1 MVYCDGV
8 EVDSKLGRLIQAF
21 RCDRPSEWQ
30 MDEFIQMAED
40 MHKEITR
47 LRETEKDAAMYRWLR
62 DIARHEYDVDDF
74 FGGSSDSV
82 DGMIDKAMRRM
93 AMSEKMRDDFFE
105 WYYQQEPFIDAH
117 REELW
122 KAWQASRAAL
132 VVELPDEY
140 KDRYLDKYQEGFND
154 AVESCSNRLEDLGIE
169 LE

>member
-47 LRETEKDAAMYRWLR
+47 LRETEKDAARYRWLR

-74 FGGSSDSV
+74 FGGSSSGV
-82 DGMIDKAMRRM
+82 DEKIDQAMKE
-93 AMSEKMRDDFFE
+93 AG
-105 WYYQQEPFIDAH
+105 
-117 REELW
+117 
-122 KAWQASRAAL
+122 
-132 VVELPDEY
+132 DE
-140 KDRYLDKYQEGFND
+140 
-154 AVESCSNRLEDLGIE
+154 
-169 LE
+169 

>member
-47 LRETEKDAAMYRWLR
+47 LRETEKDAARYRWLR

-82 DGMIDKAMRRM
+82 DGMIDKAMK
-93 AMSEKMRDDFFE
+93 ENG
-105 WYYQQEPFIDAH
+105 
-117 REELW
+117 
-122 KAWQASRAAL
+122 
-132 VVELPDEY
+132 DE
-140 KDRYLDKYQEGFND
+140 
-154 AVESCSNRLEDLGIE
+154 
-169 LE
+169 